1 MLPSAFELLPGLA
14 EARRVTAFLDFDGT
28 LAPIVRRPE
37 LARLDPATRVSVARL
52 AELATVAIV
61 SGRHLDDLIA
71 RVNLRGIAYG
81 GSHGLE
87 VQRRD
92 GRRTRHGQPETY
104 DEEVRRA
111 AELLLEHAAD
121 HPGTQVER
129 KPFSVAIH
137 YPHSEPQQEAH
148 FRAGVRALGSRFERL
163 EVLAGKHVLEFRP
176 RSGWNKGDVVKL
188 LLGEEA
194 DASLAVVLGDDVT
207 DEDAFRAVEPEGHAI
222 HVGAEPAWRSS
233 AQYRLESPDEVREW
247 ITQLATALEQ
257 RPQLPTAVA
266 RDIDPHPARAN

>member
-1 MLPSAFELLPGLA
+1 VLPSAFDLLPGLA

-37 LARLDPATRVSVARL
+37 LARLDPAARTAVARL
-52 AELATVAIV
+52 AEVATVAIV

-92 GRRTRHGQPETY
+92 GRRTKHGHPETY
-104 DEEVRRA
+104 DDEVRRA
-111 AELLLEHAAD
+111 ADLLIEHAAD

-148 FRAGVRALGSRFERL
+148 FRSGVRALGARFERL

-188 LLGEEA
+188 LLQEEA
-194 DASLAVVLGDDVT
+194 RDTLAIVLGDDVT

-233 AQYRLESPDEVREW
+233 AQFRLESPAEVRDW
-247 ITQLATALEQ
+247 ITRLAATLEA
-257 RPQLPTAVA
+257 RPQTPKTLA
-266 RDIDPHPARAN
+266 RDVDPTPARLS